1 MAVRVVYGGAFGK
14 LRRMLESAGSWF
26 DAGGLA
32 RMFWRGDETPEEEV
46 GEHARKIHIER
57 DAARPATILRVAGE
71 LEERGDK
78 ILELFKEIRSPL
90 GQVVLPIHL
99 LRGGH
104 DLFVEIETMPWD
116 GKMVE
121 EAANKAAVLRN
132 SEHAEAGL
140 EILSAYPVPREAA
153 FLCARSPAA
162 LLQLDLLRVSLEEPQ
177 ASAGLFREVASR
189 HWGVDLAYEPGYLP
203 LVEQLLL
210 AALEDEGDGAPPI
223 LDALVGG
230 LGCFVGETI
239 RRNTSLPGYW
249 RPADDWG
256 EGPVIELGGFVLD
269 PIGKAR
275 AFLREGPEDSV
286 AFYADYV
293 LKQLGGDPEEKPR
306 TTERA

>member
-1 MAVRVVYGGAFGK
+1 
-14 LRRMLESAGSWF
+14 
-26 DAGGLA
+26 
-32 RMFWRGDETPEEEV
+32 MFWRGDEASEGEET
-46 GEHARKIHIER
+46 GEGLREIQIER

-71 LEERGDK
+71 LEERGDE
-78 ILELFKEIRSPL
+78 ILELFKEVRSPL

-99 LRGGH
+99 LREGR
-104 DLFVEIETMPWD
+104 DLFVEIETTPWD

-121 EAANKAAVLRN
+121 EAAHKAAVLRN

-140 EILSAYPVPREAA
+140 EILSAYPVPREAE
-153 FLCARSPAA
+153 FLCGRSPAA
-162 LLQLDLLRVSLEEPQ
+162 LLQLDLLRVDLEEPQ
-177 ASAGLFREVASR
+177 ASAGLFREVASH
-189 HWGVDLAYEPGYLP
+189 HWGVDLAYETEYLP

-210 AALEDEGDGAPPI
+210 AALDGEDEAPPI

-239 RRNTSLPGYW
+239 LRNAGLPGHW

-256 EGPVIELGGFVLD
+256 EGPLLELEALVLD

-275 AFLREGPEDSV
+275 AFLREGPDDSV

-293 LKQLGGDPEEKPR
+293 LDQLGGDPEEKNR

>member
-1 MAVRVVYGGAFGK
+1 
-14 LRRMLESAGSWF
+14 
-26 DAGGLA
+26 
-32 RMFWRGDETPEEEV
+32 MFWRGDEAPEEEV
-46 GEHARKIHIER
+46 GEGVREIQIER

-78 ILELFKEIRSPL
+78 ILELFKEVRSPL

-99 LRGGH
+99 RREGR

-116 GKMVE
+116 GQMVE

-140 EILSAYPVPREAA
+140 EILSAYPVPREAE
-153 FLCARSPAA
+153 FLCDRSPAA
-162 LLQLDLLRVSLEEPQ
+162 LLQLDLLRVNLEEPQ

-189 HWGVDLAYEPGYLP
+189 HWGVDLAYETEYLP

-210 AALEDEGDGAPPI
+210 AALDGEEDGDPPI

-239 RRNTSLPGYW
+239 RRNTDLSGYW
-249 RPADDWG
+249 RSAEDWG
-256 EGPVIELGGFVLD
+256 EGPVLELDGFVLD

-275 AFLREGPEDSV
+275 AFLREGPDDSV

-293 LKQLGGDPEEKPR
+293 LEQLGGDPEEEHR
-306 TTERA
+306 TSEEP

>member
-1 MAVRVVYGGAFGK
+1 
-14 LRRMLESAGSWF
+14 
-26 DAGGLA
+26 
-32 RMFWRGDETPEEEV
+32 MFWRGDEASEGEEI
-46 GEHARKIHIER
+46 GEGVREIQIDR

-71 LEERGDK
+71 LEERGDE

-99 LRGGH
+99 LREGR
-104 DLFVEIETMPWD
+104 DLFVEIETTPWD

-140 EILSAYPVPREAA
+140 EILSAYPVPREAE
-153 FLCARSPAA
+153 FLCGRSPAA
-162 LLQLDLLRVSLEEPQ
+162 LLQLDLLRVDLDEPQ

-189 HWGVDLAYEPGYLP
+189 HWGVDLAYETGYLP

-210 AALEDEGDGAPPI
+210 AALDGEDEPPPI
-223 LDALVGG
+223 LEALVGG
-230 LGCFVGETI
+230 LGSFVGETI
-239 RRNTSLPGYW
+239 RRNAGQPGYW

-256 EGPVIELGGFVLD
+256 DGPLLELDAFVLD

-275 AFLREGPEDSV
+275 AFLEEGPDDSV

-293 LKQLGGDPEEKPR
+293 LDQLGGDPEKNR